1 MNYGRSQIQVP
12 PLTKV
17 NKIII
22 ISVVSTFLIQAVLK
36 ATLDINLGIYL
47 GLSGMMVGKGF
58 LHQIFTYSFVGTSL
72 FEVLFDGL
80 ILWFIG
86 ADLESLWGARRYI
99 YYLTSAALGGGVIF
113 LLVQYL
119 FFNGGPYFAFP
130 LTGPGGIC
138 YALLMAYA
146 ILFPNRILYMIIFPI
161 KAKWFCVI
169 LLGIQLYLGFF
180 SGGKVLFWGHLGAMF
195 SGFIFMIIVSNPEI
209 KNYLSKKKKK
219 LKKKDRSHLSLVK
232 EDDDDDDS
240 PKYWH

>member
-1 MNYGRSQIQVP
+1 MNYGNSPIQVP

-17 NKIII
+17 NKFII
-22 ISVVSTFLIQAVLK
+22 ISVVSAFLIQAILK
-36 ATLDINLGIYL
+36 ASLDINLSMYL
-47 GLSGMMVGKGF
+47 GLSGHMIGKGF
-58 LHQIFTYSFVGTSL
+58 LHQIFTYSFIGTSL

-99 YYLTSAALGGGVIF
+99 YYLTSAALGGGLIF
-113 LLVQYL
+113 LIVQYL
-119 FFNGGPYFAFP
+119 FFAGGPSFALP

-161 KAKWFCVI
+161 KAKWFCLI

-180 SGGKVLFWGHLGAMF
+180 SGGKVLFWGHPGAML
-195 SGFIFMIIVSNPEI
+195 SGFIFMIIVSNPELKSYFS
-209 KNYLSKKKKK
+209 KNKKV
-219 LKKKDRSHLSLVK
+219 KKKDRSHLSLVK
-232 EDDDDDDS
+232 DDDNDDP